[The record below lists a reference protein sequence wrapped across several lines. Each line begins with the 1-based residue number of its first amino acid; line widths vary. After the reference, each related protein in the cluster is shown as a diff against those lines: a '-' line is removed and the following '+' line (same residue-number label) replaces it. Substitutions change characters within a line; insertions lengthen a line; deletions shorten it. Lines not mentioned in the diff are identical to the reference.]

1 MDAPRRETIPFDVF
15 IKRSWPLLAVG
26 AVFILAACG
35 ALLWFAIS
43 GKGRK
48 VSTPVAVAA
57 TSTEQVVYST
67 STEAL
72 VPRALDGI
80 LVTPAESH
88 LLPFAVMI
96 DNHPDARPQAGL
108 AEASVVIEAPVEGG
122 MSRYMAIFDATT
134 TADQI
139 GPVRSAR
146 PYFVDIANGLG
157 AVYAHVGGS
166 PEALDQ
172 LKTSKTAKNLD
183 EYFNGAS
190 FWRSAKRAAPHNVY
204 TKMDFLRDAAK
215 AKYWQG
221 DVIRGWRFADDL
233 PASSATGTS
242 RGNGSGPTVSYPS
255 VGKIS
260 WSYDRDANVYG
271 RKLNGNT
278 YLDLDGA
285 KVQAKNVIVLQSEAQ
300 VLDSDGRL
308 RIRTTGRGTATIYHD
323 GNKQDGAWTR
333 SSGGW
338 FQFETIDGA
347 DITFTRG
354 TTWIEV
360 MTDTTSATSTNP

>member
-26 AVFILAACG
+26 AVFILAACA

-48 VSTPVAVAA
+48 VSHPATTAT

-67 STEAL
+67 STSAL
-72 VPRALDGI
+72 VPRALDGV
-80 LVTPAESH
+80 LVEPSESH

-108 AEASVVIEAPVEGG
+108 AEANVVIEAPVEGG

-166 PEALDQ
+166 PDALSE
-172 LKTSKTAKNLD
+172 LKTSKVAKNVD
-183 EYFNGAS
+183 EYFNS
-190 FWRSAKRAAPHNVY
+190 STFWRSAKRAAPHNVY
-204 TKMDFLRDAAK
+204 TKMDLLRDIAK

-221 DVIRGWRFADDL
+221 DVIHSWRFADEL
-233 PASSATGTS
+233 PAENASGTKRGTGD
-242 RGNGSGPTVSYPS
+242 GPSVSYPS

-260 WSYDRDANVYG
+260 WSYDRRSNMYA
-271 RKLNGNT
+271 RKLNGT
-278 YLDLDGA
+278 SYVELDGT
-285 KVQAKNVIVLQSEAQ
+285 KVQAKNIIVLQTEAQ
-300 VLDSDGRL
+300 VLDSEGRL
-308 RIRTTGRGTATIYHD
+308 RVRTTGRGTATIYHD
-323 GNKQDGAWTR
+323 GNKLNGAWTR
-333 SSGGW
+333 TSGGW
-338 FQFETIDGA
+338 FQFETVDGA
-347 DITFTRG
+347 DMTFARG
-354 TTWIEV
+354 SMWIEI
-360 MTDTTSATSTNP
+360 TADASATTSTNP